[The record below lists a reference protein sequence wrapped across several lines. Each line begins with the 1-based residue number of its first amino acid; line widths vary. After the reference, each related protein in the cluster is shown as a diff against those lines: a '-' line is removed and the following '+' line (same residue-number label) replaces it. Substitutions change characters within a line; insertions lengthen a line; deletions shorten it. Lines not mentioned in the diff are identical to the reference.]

1 MLARECS
8 DKNVAVVGY
17 SEAFGAVLFGKA
29 GKHSVQ
35 LFKNRYTRFTL
46 TYLLYI
52 TANDT

>member
-35 LFKNRYTRFTL
+35 LFKNRYTRTGNP
-46 TYLLYI
+46 TDPGI
-52 TANDT
+52 PR

>member
-35 LFKNRYTRFTL
+35 LFKNRYTRL
-46 TYLLYI
+46 TRSVLLS
-52 TANDT
+52 